1 MQAAQQPDKHASH
14 SQCLQT
20 EFGQICCAQPF
31 GQKPF
36 QPVVFEGVRGVEAV
50 DHLSTKFGD
59 VKFEDPETLRS
70 VQTEFG
76 EVTIVGMFVLDPY
89 FRTAVVRHAFLRS
102 VAQVMTCQLISFS
115 LASDSIP

>member
-1 MQAAQQPDKHASH
+1 MQAAQQPDKHAGH

-20 EFGQICCAQPF
+20 EFGQVCCAQSG

-50 DHLSTKFGD
+50 DHLSTGFGD

-76 EVTIVGMFVLDPY
+76 EVIIVGMSVWTLFLHCSGSACLSQIC
-89 FRTAVVRHAFLRS
+89 RTRHDLSAH
-102 VAQVMTCQLISFS
+102 QL
-115 LASDSIP
+115 